1 MLERGAAKEEGT
13 MEQVTTSRPSRRA
26 VLGAA
31 AGAVAA
37 SVASALALPEAAL
50 AGSDGDVILGQSNAT
65 ASTTTIETAD
75 ADIAFVVSNSAL
87 SGVGIHAEGEGAA
100 VVANVSGPPGTAI
113 VATAGFGDGGQGGAI
128 HAEGWSE
135 FIGHVVMSRSGRA
148 TVLSGRSYVDVDLR
162 SKGGLAG
169 TPLCFANVMSYRPGL
184 FVTMVRPNYPIAG
197 KARIYL
203 NRLASAKTYVAW
215 FILG

>member
-1 MLERGAAKEEGT
+1 

-50 AGSDGDVILGQSNAT
+50 AGSDGDVVLGDVNT
-65 ASTTTIETAD
+65 TGNTTTIETAD
-75 ADIAFVVSNSAL
+75 ADPAFVVTNSNL
-87 SGVGIHAEGEGAA
+87 SSVAIYASGERAGVEAH
-100 VVANVSGPPGTAI
+100 VPGPPGTAI
-113 VATAGFGDGGQGGAI
+113 VAIAGFGDGGQGGAI

-135 FIGHVVMSRSGRA
+135 FVGHVVMSRSGRA
-148 TVLSGRSYVDVDLR
+148 TVLKGTAYVTIDLR
-162 SKGGLAG
+162 SKGGLGG

-203 NRLASAKTYVAW
+203 NRLASANTYVAW

>member
-1 MLERGAAKEEGT
+1 MKHEA
-13 MEQVTTSRPSRRA
+13 TSQTSRRA

-37 SVASALALPEAAL
+37 GVASALALPEAAL
-50 AGSDGDVILGQSNAT
+50 AGSDGDVVLGAANVAY
-65 ASTTTIETAD
+65 TTTSIEAD
-75 ADIAFVVSNSAL
+75 GASPSAL
-87 SGVGIHAEGEGAA
+87 QVGNTGLGGIAISAEGEGAGLKA
-100 VVANVSGPPGTAI
+100 HVPGPPGTAI
-113 VATAGFGDGGQGGAI
+113 IATAGFGDGGQGGAI

-148 TVLSGRSYVDVDLR
+148 TVVKGSAHVDIDLR
-162 SKGGLAG
+162 SKGGLGG

-203 NRLASAKTYVAW
+203 NKLANANTYVAW
-215 FILG
+215 FVLG

>member
-1 MLERGAAKEEGT
+1 
-13 MEQVTTSRPSRRA
+13 MEHATTSRPSRRA

-31 AGAVAA
+31 AGAVVAG
-37 SVASALALPEAAL
+37 VASALAPETAL
-50 AGSDGDVILGQSNAT
+50 AGSDGDVVLGQSNVS
-65 ASTTTIETAD
+65 ASTTTIESAD
-75 ADIAFVVSNSAL
+75 ADPAFLVTNTAL
-87 SGVGIHAEGEGAA
+87 SSVAIQAHGERAA
-100 VVANVSGPPGTAI
+100 VEAHVPGPPGTAI

-148 TVLSGRSYVDVDLR
+148 TVLSGRSYADVDLR

-203 NRLASAKTYVAW
+203 NRLASANTYVAW